1 MPGVP
6 DDLTG
11 EWLPF
16 WRVSLSHF
24 LPSPQAATGTCFR
37 GFRDGEASWSSIL
50 RAEKG
55 GFPMARPR
63 AAGIDHYQLKIEP
76 QDVDNAILSGQNVQY
91 PVKVVQSAA
100 L

>member
-1 MPGVP
+1 
-6 DDLTG
+6 
-11 EWLPF
+11 
-16 WRVSLSHF
+16 
-24 LPSPQAATGTCFR
+24 
-37 GFRDGEASWSSIL
+37 
-50 RAEKG
+50 
-55 GFPMARPR
+55 MARPR